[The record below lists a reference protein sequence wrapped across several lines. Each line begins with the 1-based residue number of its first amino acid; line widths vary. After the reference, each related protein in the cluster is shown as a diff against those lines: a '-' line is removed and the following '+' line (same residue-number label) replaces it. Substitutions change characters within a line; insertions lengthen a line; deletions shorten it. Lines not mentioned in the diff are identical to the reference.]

1 MSDQLDR
8 LDYYT
13 LLGVADDAPLPEIQ
27 RAFRKFARRYHPDR
41 FAGQDAAKVEK
52 AARIYR
58 RGGEAMQVLSDPK
71 TRAAYD
77 DELKKGL
84 TRLSPEAA
92 DRALRD
98 PPAPKKEERPIRSPQ
113 ALAYFQKGVQ
123 SAHAGDWNG
132 AWRYLKAACE
142 AEPGNA
148 FLESRL
154 RQVERRLRGW

>member
-1 MSDQLDR
+1 MSDPLER

-13 LLGVADDAPLPEIQ
+13 LLQIADDAPLEEIQ

-41 FAGQDAAKVEK
+41 FAGQDPEKIEK

-77 DELKKGL
+77 DVLRKGVV
-84 TRLSPEAA
+84 RLSPEEQ

-98 PPAPKKEERPIRSPQ
+98 PPAPKKDDKPIKSPQ
-113 ALAYFQKGVQ
+113 ALAYFQQGVRA
-123 SAHAGDWNG
+123 AHDGDWRA
-132 AWRYLKAACE
+132 AWRYLKSACE
-142 AEPGNA
+142 LEPDNA
-148 FLESRL
+148 FLESRF
-154 RQVERRLRGW
+154 RHVDRHLRGF